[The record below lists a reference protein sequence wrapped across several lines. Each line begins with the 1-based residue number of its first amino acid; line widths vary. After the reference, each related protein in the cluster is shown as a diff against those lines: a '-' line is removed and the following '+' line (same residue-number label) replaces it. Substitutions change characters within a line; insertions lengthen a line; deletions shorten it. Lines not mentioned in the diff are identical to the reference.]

1 LLLSQDLKK
10 VQPWNQA
17 AARCVWKKEQET
29 DAGGWQVDA
38 WRAGTIQVHSA
49 ASSFRPHSSFVRQ
62 KVAALSSL
70 REASVAPS
78 RKSKRF
84 WIWLAAAV
92 VVVVALLGIGAARL
106 TRGSGI
112 DLNKL
117 AKVTRADVAR
127 SVVATGKIQ
136 PITKVEVKSK
146 ASGIVEKLYVDI
158 NNQVH
163 KGQQLAQLDQQEIV
177 AQVEAQRA
185 QLAAAEANVSTYQA
199 NIEQDKVNAA
209 APDLPMYK
217 ATLDRN
223 LEMQKLGIVSR
234 QALDDA
240 NKDYLAALTR
250 RDSAKAQIGVDAARL
265 KQARA
270 QVLQAQAS
278 LKQLE
283 EQLSYTTIVAPMD
296 GVILSRDVEIGDAVS
311 SILVLGSTAT
321 LVMTEGD
328 INQVYVQGKVD
339 EADIAHVYMS
349 QPARIKVESF
359 RDRVFNGKVTKIAPL
374 GVEKDNVTTFEVRVS
389 IDNPGGELKANMT
402 ANAEIILD
410 EHKGVLTVPESAVIY
425 DSQKKAT
432 VEVPDKKQ
440 KEGKRKVPVTVGL
453 SNGSVTEILSGLK
466 EGDSVVLQ
474 Q

>member
-1 LLLSQDLKK
+1 
-10 VQPWNQA
+10 V
-17 AARCVWKKEQET
+17 
-29 DAGGWQVDA
+29 
-38 WRAGTIQVHSA
+38 A
-49 ASSFRPHSSFVRQ
+49 ASRR
-62 KVAALSSL
+62 
-70 REASVAPS
+70 
-78 RKSKRF
+78 SKRF
-84 WIWLAAAV
+84 WIWLVAGV
-92 VVVVALLGIGAARL
+92 VLVVLVLGVALTRL
-106 TRGSGI
+106 ARGSAI
-112 DLNKL
+112 DPNKL
-117 AKVTRADVAR
+117 AKVTRGDVAR

-158 NNQVH
+158 NNQVR
-163 KGQQLAQLDQQEIV
+163 KGQQLAQLDQQEIA

-223 LEMQKLGIVSR
+223 LQMQKEGIVSR

-250 RDSAKAQIGVDAARL
+250 RDSSHAQIGVDTAKL

-270 QVLQAQAS
+270 QVMQSEAS

-328 INQVYVQGKVD
+328 INEVYVQGKVD
-339 EADIAHVYMS
+339 EADIAHVYMA

-359 RDRVFNGKVTKIAPL
+359 RDRVFQGKVTKIAPL

-402 ANAEIILD
+402 ANAEILLD
-410 EHKGVLTVPESAVIY
+410 EHKGVLTVPENAVIY
-425 DSQKKAT
+425 DNQKKAS
-432 VEVPDKKQ
+432 VEIPDKKQ

-466 EGDSVVLQ
+466 EGDQVVLQ

>member
-1 LLLSQDLKK
+1 MHQRK
-10 VQPWNQA
+10 
-17 AARCVWKKEQET
+17 R
-29 DAGGWQVDA
+29 
-38 WRAGTIQVHSA
+38 R
-49 ASSFRPHSSFVRQ
+49 
-62 KVAALSSL
+62 LSSL
-70 REASVAPS
+70 SGGFVAAS
-78 RKSKRF
+78 RKSKRI
-84 WIWLAAAV
+84 WIWLGSGAA
-92 VVVVALLGIGAARL
+92 VVALLLGYALVRL
-106 TRGSGI
+106 AKGPGI
-112 DLNKL
+112 DPNRL
-117 AKVTRADVAR
+117 AKVTRGDVAR

-158 NNQVH
+158 NDRVK
-163 KGQQLAQLDQQEIV
+163 KGQQLAQLDQVEIL
-177 AQVEAQRA
+177 AQVNAQRA
-185 QLAAAEANVSTYQA
+185 QLSAAEANVATYEA

-223 LEMQKLGIVSR
+223 MQMQKAGIVSN

-250 RDSAKAQIGVDAARL
+250 RDSSKAQIGVDSARL

-270 QVLQAQAS
+270 QVMQNQAS

-296 GVILSRDVEIGDAVS
+296 GEILSRDVEIGAAVS

-328 INQVYVQGKVD
+328 TSEVYVQGKVD

-359 RDRVFNGKVTKIAPL
+359 RDRLFNGKVTKISPM

-389 IDNPGGELKANMT
+389 INNAGGELKAQMT
-402 ANAEIILD
+402 ANAEILMD
-410 EHKGVLTVPESAVIY
+410 EHKGVLTVPENAVSY
-425 DSQKKAT
+425 DKDKNAS
-432 VEVPDKKQ
+432 VDVPDKSK
-440 KEGKRKVPVTVGL
+440 KEGTHKVSVKVGL

-466 EGDSVVLQ
+466 EGDQVVLQ

>member
-1 LLLSQDLKK
+1 
-10 VQPWNQA
+10 
-17 AARCVWKKEQET
+17 
-29 DAGGWQVDA
+29 
-38 WRAGTIQVHSA
+38 
-49 ASSFRPHSSFVRQ
+49 
-62 KVAALSSL
+62 VAA
-70 REASVAPS
+70 S

-84 WIWLAAAV
+84 WIWLIVAIVLV
-92 VVVVALLGIGAARL
+92 VVILGIALALLVRDP
-106 TRGSGI
+106 SI
-112 DLNKL
+112 DINKL
-117 AKVTRADVAR
+117 AKVTRGDVAR

-158 NNQVH
+158 NDRVK
-163 KGQQLAQLDQQEIV
+163 KGQPLAQLDQVEIL
-177 AQVEAQRA
+177 AQVNAQRA
-185 QLAAAEANVSTYQA
+185 QLSAAEANVATYEA

-223 LEMQKLGIVSR
+223 LEMQKAGVVSR

-240 NKDYLAALTR
+240 NKDYQAALTR
-250 RDSAKAQIGVDAARL
+250 RDSAQAQIGVDSARL
-265 KQARA
+265 KQAKA
-270 QVLQAQAS
+270 QVMQADAS

-296 GVILSRDVEIGDAVS
+296 GEILSRDVEIGAAVS

-328 INQVYVQGKVD
+328 TSEVYVQGKVD
-339 EADIAHVYMS
+339 EADIAHVYMG

-359 RDRVFNGKVTKIAPL
+359 RDRLFYGKVTKISPM

-389 IDNPGGELKANMT
+389 INNAGGELKAQMT
-402 ANAEIILD
+402 ANAEILLD
-410 EHKGVLTVPESAVIY
+410 EHKGVLTVPENAVSY
-425 DSQKKAT
+425 DKEKNAT
-432 VEVPDKKQ
+432 VEVPDKHQ
-440 KEGKRKVPVTVGL
+440 KEGTRKVAVKVGL

-466 EGDSVVLQ
+466 EGDQVVLQ

>member
-1 LLLSQDLKK
+1 M
-10 VQPWNQA
+10 
-17 AARCVWKKEQET
+17 
-29 DAGGWQVDA
+29 AG
-38 WRAGTIQVHSA
+38 
-49 ASSFRPHSSFVRQ
+49 
-62 KVAALSSL
+62 
-70 REASVAPS
+70 S
-78 RKSKRF
+78 RKRSKKF
-84 WIWLAAAV
+84 WIWLGAGIALAV
-92 VVVVALLGIGAARL
+92 LLLGIGLVRL
-106 TRGSGI
+106 AKGSSI
-112 DLNKL
+112 DANKL
-117 AKVTRADVAR
+117 AKVSRGDVAR

-146 ASGIVEKLYVDI
+146 ASGIVEKLFVDI
-158 NNQVH
+158 NNIVH
-163 KGQQLAQLDQQEIV
+163 KGQLLAQLDQQEIV
-177 AQVEAQRA
+177 AEVEAQKA
-185 QLAAAEANVSTYQA
+185 QLAAAQANVATYEA

-223 LEMQKLGIVSR
+223 MEMQREGVVSR

-250 RDSAKAQIGVDAARL
+250 RDSAKAQIGVDNAKL

-270 QVLQAQAS
+270 QVQQAQAS
-278 LKQLE
+278 LNQFE
-283 EQLSYTTIVAPMD
+283 EQLGYTNIVAPMD

-328 INQVYVQGKVD
+328 INEVYVQGKVD

-402 ANAEIILD
+402 ANAEILLD
-410 EHKGVLTVPESAVIY
+410 EHKGVLTVPENAVIY
-425 DSQKKAT
+425 DGQKNAS
-432 VEVPDKKQ
+432 VEVPDKKE
-440 KEGKRKVPVTVGL
+440 KEGKRKVQVKVGI

-466 EGDSVVLQ
+466 EGDQVVLQ

>member
-1 LLLSQDLKK
+1 MAAKK
-10 VQPWNQA
+10 GKKLWIWIGSA
-17 AARCVWKKEQET
+17 AA
-29 DAGGWQVDA
+29 
-38 WRAGTIQVHSA
+38 
-49 ASSFRPHSSFVRQ
+49 
-62 KVAALSSL
+62 L
-70 REASVAPS
+70 
-78 RKSKRF
+78 
-84 WIWLAAAV
+84 V
-92 VVVVALLGIGAARL
+92 VVVLGVMAARMV
-106 TRGSGI
+106 RGTQI
-112 DLNKL
+112 DANRI
-117 AKVTRADVAR
+117 AKAQRADVAR

-158 NNQVH
+158 NNHVH
-163 KGQQLAQLDQQEIV
+163 KGQPLAQLDQVEIV
-177 AQVEAQRA
+177 AQVDAQRA
-185 QLAAAEANVSTYQA
+185 QLAAAEANVGTFEA

-223 LEMQKLGIVSR
+223 LEMQKEGVVSR

-240 NKDYLAALTR
+240 NRDYLAALNK
-250 RDSAKAQIGVDAARL
+250 RDAAKAQIGVDTAKL

-270 QVLQAQAS
+270 QVLQSQAS

-283 EQLSYTTIVAPMD
+283 EQLSYTTIIAPMD

-328 INQVYVQGKVD
+328 TTQVYVQGKVD
-339 EADIAHVYMS
+339 EADIAHVYMN

-389 IDNPGGELKANMT
+389 IDNFGGELKANMT
-402 ANAEIILD
+402 ANAEILLD
-410 EHKGVLTVPESAVIY
+410 EHKNVLTVPENAVTY
-425 DSQKKAT
+425 DNQKNAS
-432 VEVPDKKQ
+432 VNVPDRNQ
-440 KEGKRKVPVTVGL
+440 KEGMRKVPVKVGL
-453 SNGSVTEILSGLK
+453 SNGSVTEIATGLK
-466 EGDSVVLQ
+466 EGDQVVLQ

>member
-1 LLLSQDLKK
+1 M
-10 VQPWNQA
+10 
-17 AARCVWKKEQET
+17 
-29 DAGGWQVDA
+29 
-38 WRAGTIQVHSA
+38 A
-49 ASSFRPHSSFVRQ
+49 ASRRD
-62 KVAALSSL
+62 K
-70 REASVAPS
+70 
-78 RKSKRF
+78 KF
-84 WIWLAAAV
+84 WIWVSVGVVLLAGLV
-92 VVVVALLGIGAARL
+92 WGGIALARL
-106 TRGSGI
+106 VKGSPI
-112 DLNKL
+112 DPNRL
-117 AKVTRADVAR
+117 AKVTRGDVTR
-127 SVVATGKIQ
+127 SVVATGQIQ

-146 ASGIVEKLYVDI
+146 ASGIVQELYVDI
-158 NNQVH
+158 NNQVK
-163 KGQQLAQLDQQEIV
+163 KGQKLAQLDQQEIL
-177 AQVEAQRA
+177 AQVDAQKA
-185 QLAAAEANVSTYQA
+185 QLASAEANVSAFEA
-199 NIEQDKVNAA
+199 NIEQDKVNAS

-223 LEMQKLGIVSR
+223 QEMRKEGLVSQ
-234 QALDDA
+234 QALDDT

-250 RDSAKAQIGVDAARL
+250 RNAAQAQIGVDTAKL

-270 QVLQAQAS
+270 QVLQSQAS

-339 EADIAHVYMS
+339 EADIAHVYMD

-359 RDRVFNGKVTKIAPL
+359 RDRTFNGKVTKIAPL

-402 ANAEIILD
+402 ANAEILLD
-410 EHKGVLTVPESAVIY
+410 EHKGVLTVPENAVMY
-425 DSQKKAT
+425 DNQKNAS
-432 VEVPDKKQ
+432 VQAPDSKQ
-440 KEGKRKVPVTVGL
+440 KDGWRKVAVKVGL
-453 SNGSVTEILSGLK
+453 SNGSVTEIVSGLK
-466 EGDSVVLQ
+466 EGQQVILQ

>member
-1 LLLSQDLKK
+1 M
-10 VQPWNQA
+10 A
-17 AARCVWKKEQET
+17 AARKGKK
-29 DAGGWQVDA
+29 
-38 WRAGTIQVHSA
+38 
-49 ASSFRPHSSFVRQ
+49 
-62 KVAALSSL
+62 
-70 REASVAPS
+70 
-78 RKSKRF
+78 F
-84 WIWLAAAV
+84 WIWLSV
-92 VVVVALLGIGAARL
+92 GVVALALLGGGAVGL
-106 TRGSGI
+106 TRMVKGTSI
-112 DLNKL
+112 DSNRI
-117 AKVTRADVAR
+117 AKVTKGDVAR

-146 ASGIVEKLYVDI
+146 ASGIVERLFVDI
-158 NNQVH
+158 NTQVK
-163 KGQQLAQLDQQEIV
+163 KGQPLAQLDQQEIM

-185 QLAAAEANVSTYQA
+185 QLASAQANVSAYEA

-223 LEMQKLGIVSR
+223 QEMKRAGLVSQ
-234 QALDDA
+234 QALDDT
-240 NKDYLAALTR
+240 NKEYLAALTR
-250 RDSAKAQIGVDAARL
+250 RDSARAQVGVDSAKL

-270 QVLQAQAS
+270 QVLQSQAS

-339 EADIAHVYMS
+339 EADIAHVYMN

-359 RDRVFNGKVTKIAPL
+359 RDRFFTGKVTKIAPL

-402 ANAEIILD
+402 ANAEILLD
-410 EHKGVLTVPESAVIY
+410 EHKGVLTVPENAVSY
-425 DSQKKAT
+425 DGQKNAS
-432 VEVPDKKQ
+432 VQVPDSKQ
-440 KEGKRKVPVTVGL
+440 KEGTRKVPVKVGL
-453 SNGSVTEILSGLK
+453 SNGSVTEIVSGLK
-466 EGDSVVLQ
+466 QGDQVVLQ